1 MIKSERYL
9 SLKEGFMPLTEDI
22 YILSPET
29 HPQTSHDDA
38 HESEYHAM
46 SLGQNEGKIIPK
58 AFNLDTHEDIQ
69 KSAIDKI
76 DTLTLEALSFASIDA
91 QGESTLIDESSKE
104 DKEST
109 LKLVKSNSSET
120 KYCCECQSNNKTN
133 RWFMFLFF
141 LV

>member
-29 HPQTSHDDA
+29 HTQTSNDAA
-38 HESEYHAM
+38 HESEYHGM
-46 SLGQNEGKIIPK
+46 PLGQNEGISK

-69 KSAIDKI
+69 KSSIDKI
-76 DTLTLEALSFASIDA
+76 DTLTLGALSFASIDA
-91 QGESTLIDESSKE
+91 QEESTLIDESSKE
-104 DKEST
+104 EKEST
-109 LKLVKSNSSET
+109 LKLVKTDRNISET
-120 KYCCECQSNNKTN
+120 KYCCECQGNNKTN